1 MAIASRQT
9 PKQQFVSLLQAILR
23 DVKDLDDMS
32 FEGFL
37 AGDLK
42 IGVVRRAEARSA
54 KSATTCS
61 EEQVA
66 RLKES
71 LGKITARE
79 QARDLIGNALRT
91 RRDMKHFAR
100 CLDIPIPNRASSE
113 EMMNRL
119 VEGTVG
125 YRLRSAAIRE
135 REPGPHS
142 VDRVEPPAEVC
153 SGVRITE

>member
-1 MAIASRQT
+1 MTTASHQT
-9 PKQQFVSLLQAILR
+9 PKQKFVSLLQAILR

-42 IGVVRRAEARSA
+42 IGVIRRVGSRSA
-54 KSATTCS
+54 KLATTCS

-71 LGKITARE
+71 LEKVTARE
-79 QARDLIGNALRT
+79 HARELIGSVLRT
-91 RRDMKHFAR
+91 RRDMTHFAR

-142 VDRVEPPAEVC
+142 VDRVEPPVEVC

>member
-1 MAIASRQT
+1 MAIASHQT

-23 DVKDLDDMS
+23 DVKDLDDVS
-32 FEGFL
+32 FERFL

-42 IGVVRRAEARSA
+42 IGVIRRVGSRSA

-71 LGKITARE
+71 LGKVTARE
-79 QARDLIGNALRT
+79 QARDLIGSALRT
-91 RRDMKHFAR
+91 KRDMSYFAR
-100 CLDIPIPNRASSE
+100 CLDIPIPNRASSA

-135 REPGPHS
+135 RDPSPHS
-142 VDRVEPPAEVC
+142 VDRVEPPAAA
-153 SGVRITE
+153 GR